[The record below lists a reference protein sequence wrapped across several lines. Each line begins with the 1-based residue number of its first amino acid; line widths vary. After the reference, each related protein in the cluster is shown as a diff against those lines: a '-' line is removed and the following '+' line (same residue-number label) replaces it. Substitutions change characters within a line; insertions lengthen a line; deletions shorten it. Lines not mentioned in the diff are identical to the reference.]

1 MVVIVEAMQERK
13 EAINLIENKEN
24 EKEERL

>member
-1 MVVIVEAMQERK
+1 MVVIVQAMQERK